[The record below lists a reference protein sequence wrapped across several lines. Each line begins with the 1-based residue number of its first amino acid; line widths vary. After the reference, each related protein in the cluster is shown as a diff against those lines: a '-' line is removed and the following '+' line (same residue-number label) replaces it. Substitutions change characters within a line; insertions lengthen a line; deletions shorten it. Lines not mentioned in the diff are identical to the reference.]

1 MNIPA
6 VQELKEYHR
15 RGGARSAVTID
26 DEEMRR
32 VTDVLARQAIVVE
45 TPPAELRYIEGLL
58 RLPLFSIE
66 EFFVIPASGHPE
78 CACGRTPTAL
88 DLVVHAVESRLH
100 DEQLL
105 RDTLSGEH
113 NLFEFADEGRA
124 APCLNCGREFLSGSY
139 WTHNYLYA

>member
-1 MNIPA
+1 MTIPEI
-6 VQELKEYHR
+6 QELKDYHR
-15 RGGARSAVTID
+15 RAGARSAVMVD

-32 VTDVLARQAIVVE
+32 LTEVLARQRFVVE

-58 RLPLFSIE
+58 RLPLSSIE
-66 EFFVIPASGHPE
+66 AFFVIPASGHTQ

-88 DLVVHAVESRLH
+88 DLVVHAVERQVH

-105 RDTLSGEH
+105 RDALAGEH

-124 APCLNCGREFLSGSY
+124 APCLNCGREFVSGSY
-139 WTHNYLYA
+139 WTHDYLYA